1 MDINA
6 SNPVVEDAESSNATK
21 SSKEKNPY
29 KYLMLGIW
37 LVALG
42 TLWLLWN
49 VRAVNWAWIE
59 RYGFIIFGVFLLAK
73 TVILKKYHLF
83 WGGTLL
89 LIGCFHIYL
98 DQAGD
103 FKMRELWPM
112 YLLIAG
118 MMFMVNFIIDLKRW
132 FSLVAGMF
140 LLVFGGAYISR
151 TYFMMPYEII
161 MWIKLY
167 WPLTFVAAGLILVA
181 IAIIKSRK

>member
-6 SNPVVEDAESSNATK
+6 SSPVADGPEVTSASVKTANK
-21 SSKEKNPY
+21 KPY

-37 LVALG
+37 LVGLG
-42 TLWLLWN
+42 TIWLLWN
-49 VRAVNWAWIE
+49 VHVINWAWIE
-59 RYGFIIFGVFLLAK
+59 RYGFIGMGIFLLAK

-103 FKMRELWPM
+103 FRMRELWPM

-118 MMFMVNFIIDLKRW
+118 SMFMANFIVDLKRW

-140 LLVFGGAYISR
+140 LLLFGGVYISR
-151 TYFMMPYEII
+151 TYFMMPYEVI

>member
-6 SNPVVEDAESSNATK
+6 SNPVVESAESSNATK
-21 SSKEKNPY
+21 SPSEKNPY

-59 RYGFIIFGVFLLAK
+59 RYGFIALGAFLLVK
-73 TVILKKYHLF
+73 TIVLKKYHLF

-103 FKMRELWPM
+103 FRMRELWPM

-118 MMFMVNFIIDLKRW
+118 MMFMANFIVDLKRW

-151 TYFMMPYEII
+151 TYFMMPYEVI

-181 IAIIKSRK
+181 IAIFKSRK